1 MNHLRMN
8 GVPIAR
14 GAPARCRCCGA
25 ALPERWGA
33 LVECGV
39 CRTHNLLDRAVI
51 DQREALLL
59 GETALHQARAA
70 GLIARANEFSASF
83 GQWSLVGAAVGAITA
98 GVLGYA
104 LALALASA

>member
-1 MNHLRMN
+1 M
-8 GVPIAR
+8 
-14 GAPARCRCCGA
+14 
-25 ALPERWGA
+25 
-33 LVECGV
+33 
-39 CRTHNLLDRAVI
+39 
-51 DQREALLL
+51 LL

-70 GLIARANEFSASF
+70 GVIARANEFSASF